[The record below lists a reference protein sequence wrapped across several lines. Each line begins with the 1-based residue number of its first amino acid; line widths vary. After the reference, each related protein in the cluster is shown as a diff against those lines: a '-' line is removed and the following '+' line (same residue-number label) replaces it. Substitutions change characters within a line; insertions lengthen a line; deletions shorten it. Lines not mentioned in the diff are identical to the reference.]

1 MQLFRLFLLFALV
14 LTALLAIP
22 AGVVLWDAGAR
33 LREVRD
39 AEVVLTRLQ
48 QLSTQ
53 LRAVHERQYAALR
66 GHSDARPEPL
76 PGRCTAAA
84 AVVPTAAGGAGLPA
98 DLPATAPALLQQAE
112 QEVAAVRLPP
122 PLVLPVI
129 AWLDLLRSLD
139 YAARERELAWQLAQ
153 GGSEATLATLF
164 ELCGLAV
171 RLDDVLQRRLVRELP
186 PALSLA
192 TASIVHGVSAPEPGK
207 CAQAGDDAALA
218 SRHMTAAAR
227 HAALL
232 TVERQYGQWI
242 SDQAQQLLL
251 QAWLR
256 GFVIVCAG
264 GAALLAMSLF
274 GFGVLRFH
282 ARPVLSLSRVLHAL
296 RQDATA
302 TARAAA
308 GGSGEMAAL
317 GSSINELVDR
327 WQAHDHYHRLAD
339 SVFEHALDGILVT
352 DAAGVIQ
359 AVNPALGRMMAYP
372 GRALMYRN
380 VRLFKSG
387 CHDAEFYRSMWQAIS
402 QQGQWSGEIWNR
414 RGDGELAL
422 LRLSIAAVRDAAGE
436 LLHYVGIYSD
446 VTEQRRAEEA
456 LHRAHDYQRTILAAL
471 GEGLYCVDGEGFLR
485 FLNPAAERM
494 LGWRESELLGRNAHD
509 AFHGKRPDG
518 TPLPRSECALL
529 GVFRDGASYHGEE
542 MFTRRDGRSFPV
554 ECHST
559 PLYENGTI
567 TGAVVAF
574 TDISRRKE
582 DEQRILHLAYHD
594 GLTGLAN
601 RSFLLQHLRLLIA
614 QGHRHPMPLAVLFLD
629 LDRFKQVNDSL
640 GHHIGDTLLMQVAA
654 RLRGVLR
661 SGDMLARQGGDEF
674 IVVCSAEPDGGA
686 VCPAALRVAAKI
698 HAVLGQPFSIDGQEL
713 FIGAS
718 IGISCLPEHGIDA
731 DILLRRADQAM
742 YQAKQA
748 GLDTAIYTPG
758 GERYVQDR
766 LTLETRLRGALARN
780 ELRTLVQPVVELA
793 SGRII
798 GGEVLLRW
806 NDQGR
811 LVAPEQFIP
820 LAEETGQI
828 IAIGAWVNAE
838 ACRLA
843 AQWRALVPDFV
854 LAVNLSPRQLFDQ
867 HLLRDLCSAMG
878 SHGLAGNALEL
889 EITET
894 VTMSL
899 PRRARRSI
907 HWLRQR
913 GLRLSIDDFG
923 TGHSSLKRLQEI
935 TADRLKIDRSFVQ
948 GLPEAGH
955 SVTIVRNTIAL
966 AHDLGME
973 VIAEG
978 VETEAQR
985 RLLAELGCDLVQGF
999 LYSRPVEPEA
1009 FTRLLQSGLISPEDG
1024 GNTDST
1030 QPQ

>member
-22 AGVVLWDAGAR
+22 AGVVLWDTGTR

-39 AEVVLTRLQ
+39 AEVLLTRLQ
-48 QLSTQ
+48 QLSAQ
-53 LRAVHERQYAALR
+53 LQAVHEQQYAALR
-66 GHSDARPEPL
+66 GHSDARPELL
-76 PGRCTAAA
+76 PGRHTAAA
-84 AVVPTAAGGAGLPA
+84 AVLLPVAGVAGLPA
-98 DLPATAPALLQQAE
+98 DLPASAPELLQQAE
-112 QEVAAVRLPP
+112 QEVAATHLPP
-122 PLVLPVI
+122 PLALPVT

-139 YAARERELAWQLAQ
+139 YAARERELAWQLAN
-153 GGSEATLATLF
+153 GVKTANLATLF

-171 RLDDVLQRRLVRELP
+171 RLDDLLQHRLVRELP
-186 PALSLA
+186 PPLSLA
-192 TASIVHGVSAPEPGK
+192 TVSIAHGVPPPEPGK
-207 CAQAGDDAALA
+207 CAQADAGTTQE
-218 SRHMTAAAR
+218 SRHATAAAR

-232 TVERQYGQWI
+232 TIEQKYSQWV
-242 SDQAQQLLL
+242 SAETQQMLL

-264 GAALLAMSLF
+264 GASLLVLSLY
-274 GFGVLRFH
+274 GFGLLRFH
-282 ARPVLSLSRVLHAL
+282 ARPVLSMSRVLHAL

-302 TARAAA
+302 PARVDAS
-308 GGSGEMAAL
+308 GSGEMAVLAD
-317 GSSINELVDR
+317 SINELVDR

-339 SVFEHALDGILVT
+339 SVFAHALDGILVT
-352 DAAGVIQ
+352 DAAGIIQ

-422 LRLSIAAVRDAAGE
+422 LRLSIAAVHDAAGA

-446 VTEQRRAEEA
+446 ITEQHRAEEA

-518 TPLPRSECALL
+518 TPLPRSECAML
-529 GVFRDGASYHGEE
+529 GVFRDGISYHGEE
-542 MFTRRDGRSFPV
+542 MFTRRDGSSFPV

-559 PLYENGTI
+559 PLYENGAI

-614 QGHRHPMPLAVLFLD
+614 QRHRQPMSLAVLFLD

-640 GHHIGDTLLMQVAA
+640 GHHVGDTLLMQVAA

-661 SGDMLARQGGDEF
+661 SGDLLARQGGDEF
-674 IVVCSAEPDGGA
+674 IVVCSAEQDGGA
-686 VCPAALRVAAKI
+686 ACPAALSVAQKI

-718 IGISCLPEHGIDA
+718 IGISCLPEHGVDA

-766 LTLETRLRGALARN
+766 LTLETRLRGVLVRN
-780 ELRTLVQPVVELA
+780 ELRTLVQPVVDLA
-793 SGRII
+793 SGRIV

-811 LVAPEQFIP
+811 LIVPELFIP

-838 ACRLA
+838 ACRMA
-843 AQWRALVPDFV
+843 AQWRALMPDFV

-867 HLLRDLCSAMG
+867 RLLRGLCSAMG
-878 SHGLAGNALEL
+878 SHGLAGDALEL

-948 GLPEAGH
+948 GLPEATH

-978 VETEAQR
+978 VETEA
-985 RLLAELGCDLVQGF
+985 
-999 LYSRPVEPEA
+999 
-1009 FTRLLQSGLISPEDG
+1009 
-1024 GNTDST
+1024 
-1030 QPQ
+1030 